1 MKLRIDGKEHK
12 VKIEKQKYK
21 NLKEMLRLVE
31 FKYLFPERVIKS
43 IEVGG
48 RAVHPDY
55 LDNLND
61 ISEINIITDS
71 TVNFLKNHI
80 ELSIMALDSVNGAIE
95 MVIEAF
101 EASEDLAKL
110 HINYIADSVMKT
122 VEILEKGSVFLPIV
136 EGTDEA
142 ILEIEEKILRL
153 NEIKEADEM
162 VEFLESEFINGVEKW
177 KTFLLKL
184 LSTINNSSME
194 TH

>member
-1 MKLRIDGKEHK
+1 MKLKIDGKEHK

-48 RAVHPDY
+48 KAVHPDY

-80 ELSIMALDSVNGAIE
+80 ELSIIALDSVSGAIE
-95 MVIEAF
+95 MVIETS

-110 HINYIADSVMKT
+110 HIDYIASSVMKT
-122 VEILEKGSVFLPIV
+122 VEILEKGSIFLPIV

-153 NEIKEADEM
+153 SEIKEADEM
-162 VEFLESEFINGVEKW
+162 VEFMKSDFLNGVEKW
-177 KTFLLKL
+177 KAFLLKL
-184 LSTINNSSME
+184 LSTINSSSME